1 MTDPTSTPSPDQAPP
16 PDVLSHTAQGICTL
30 TLNRPQSLNAF
41 TVKML
46 GELHQA
52 LEAAATDDSVRCVM
66 LGGAGR
72 AFSAGQDLSD
82 PAAAPD
88 LREGAPPPNLG
99 KLIHNAYKPVAMRLH
114 TMPVPTIAVVHGVAA
129 GSGANLALG
138 CDFVIAGQS
147 GSFLQAFAK
156 IGLIPDA
163 GGTWLLPRLVGRPRA
178 LALAMLAEKLS
189 AKEAERM
196 GLIWRCVEDAGLQ
209 GEASKLAQRLRGMPS
224 AALVAARQSIDRAL
238 TMSFEEAFDAEVKT
252 QTRLGQAHDYTEGVR
267 AFLDKRTPTFIDR

>member
-1 MTDPTSTPSPDQAPP
+1 MAKISASVKSSTDLVFQLLASLGSFLMGAKGAETVATGVVGMKLDLAA
-16 PDVLSHTAQGICTL
+16 VEATAGGKEGTVICAKRAEGRVART
-30 TLNRPQSLNAF
+30 NWS
-41 TVKML
+41 
-46 GELHQA
+46 G
-52 LEAAATDDSVRCVM
+52 AA
-66 LGGAGR
+66 
-72 AFSAGQDLSD
+72 
-82 PAAAPD
+82 
-88 LREGAPPPNLG
+88 
-99 KLIHNAYKPVAMRLH
+99 
-114 TMPVPTIAVVHGVAA
+114 GVAGA
-129 GSGANLALG
+129 VTISATGVTGGVGVATFLTVIDFTSGTEVAFCRDDTGANLALG

-163 GGTWLLPRLVGRPRA
+163 GGTWLLPRLVGRPQA

-238 TMSFEEAFDAEVKT
+238 TMSFEEAFDVEVQT

-267 AFLDKRTPTFIDR
+267 AFLDKRTPTFKDR

>member
-1 MTDPTSTPSPDQAPP
+1 MTAPTATPLLDQAPHR
-16 PDVLSHTAQGICTL
+16 DVLSRTAEGICTL

-41 TVKML
+41 TVTML

-52 LEAAATDDSVRCVM
+52 LEAAAADDSVRCVV
-66 LGGAGR
+66 LAGAGR

-88 LREGAPPPNLG
+88 LREGAPRPNLG
-99 KLIHNAYKPVAMRLH
+99 ALIHNAYKPVAMRLH
-114 TMPVPTIAVVHGVAA
+114 TMPVPTVAVVHGVAA

-138 CDFVIAGQS
+138 CDIVIAGQS
-147 GSFLQAFAK
+147 GAFLQAFSK

-163 GGTWLLPRLVGRPRA
+163 GGTWLLPRLVGRPQA
-178 LALAMLAEKLS
+178 LALALLADKLS
-189 AKEAERM
+189 AKEAERI
-196 GLIWRCVEDAGLQ
+196 GLIWRCVEDADLQ

-224 AALVAARQSIDRAL
+224 AALVAVRHSIDRAL
-238 TMSFEEAFDAEVKT
+238 LMTFEEAFDAEVTT

-267 AFLDKRTPTFIDR
+267 AFLAKRTPTFKDR